1 MRQDI
6 LTKYT
11 NKKKRSKLLPFIK
24 DIKFL
29 LEHDATQASILEYLK
44 EEQNVTVSQP
54 VLSTFIKRY
63 ILKDPFSKKS
73 KKAIS
78 QNKEKVEIETPPAKE
93 TTKEKKSI
101 FT

>member
-1 MRQDI
+1 
-6 LTKYT
+6 
-11 NKKKRSKLLPFIK
+11 
-24 DIKFL
+24 
-29 LEHDATQASILEYLK
+29 
-44 EEQNVTVSQP
+44 
-54 VLSTFIKRY
+54 
-63 ILKDPFSKKS
+63 LKDPFSKKS